1 MRRAAGARAA
11 GRAADAV
18 RRATLALA
26 VGFLLAAEAWA
37 AAGVWR
43 FLTQD

>member
-1 MRRAAGARAA
+1 VAAV
-11 GRAADAV
+11 V
-18 RRATLALA
+18 RGATLALA
-26 VGFLLAAEAWA
+26 VGFLLAVEGWA

>member
-1 MRRAAGARAA
+1 MKRAAGARAA
-11 GRAADAV
+11 GRAAAAV

-26 VGFLLAAEAWA
+26 AGFLLAVEAWA